1 LASRIGSIAH
11 SSPFPVTP
19 SRKSRAVAQARFAQL
34 ATHAFQQ
41 PYDATVSEIDPMDL
55 ATPAQDQRKSIGRLT
70 RLMARSLSIVWKSA
84 RTPFLAL
91 IGLQLLNAIA
101 LALQIFAVQLALTA
115 VLEIS
120 GTRDPWSLVQPVLL
134 LAGLTAVTAVIA
146 SVQVGLGRYAS
157 ELVVAVMWKR
167 VLRVATRVDL
177 RKFESAR
184 FYDRLQRVQANALTR
199 PYQITH
205 GLLATTGGAA
215 ASAGLLIAIVWVHP
229 ALLPLLLV
237 GAVPVLLASRRQSQ
251 LESDFLAQQ
260 TDSTRLRSYLT
271 RIQTGRD
278 EAKEVRAFGLGRK
291 FGQRLNTLYAD
302 YLRDLAQHLLHRSRL
317 GAAGSLG
324 SAVLLALTLFLLAW
338 LISTG
343 RLSIAEAGA
352 ALVAIRLLAGQIH
365 SGLAGVQ
372 AIFESGQFI
381 DDLDG
386 FLTLAPAAEGGSR
399 EIAPPAEFHKIR
411 ADAVSFSYP
420 GRSALALQAANVEIN
435 RGEVVAL
442 VGENGSGKTTLAKV
456 IAGLYE
462 PGSGAVRWDGV
473 DVRTFRPELF
483 RERVAIIFQDFV
495 RYGLSAEDNIAVAR
509 PDDEVD
515 HAAIREAAKLADADS
530 FLAALPAGYET
541 PLSRR
546 FTGGHELSG
555 GQWQKVAIARA
566 FYRNAPL
573 VIIDEPTAALDAR
586 AEYELFSS
594 LHEVLRGRSALI
606 ISHRFSTVRTAD
618 RIYVLDHGRVVEQG
632 THDELMALGGQ
643 YAELFHLQA
652 SAYSV
657 DRIMD

>member
-1 LASRIGSIAH
+1 
-11 SSPFPVTP
+11 
-19 SRKSRAVAQARFAQL
+19 
-34 ATHAFQQ
+34 
-41 PYDATVSEIDPMDL
+41 MDL
-55 ATPAQDQRKSIGRLT
+55 ATPAQDQRKSVGRLT
-70 RLMARSLSIVWKSA
+70 RLMARSLSMVWQSA

-101 LALQIFAVQLALTA
+101 LALQILAVQLALTA
-115 VLEIS
+115 LLQITG
-120 GTRDPWSLVQPVLL
+120 GTGDLWRLVQPVML

-146 SVQVGLGRYAS
+146 SVQVGLWRYAG

-184 FYDRLQRVQANALTR
+184 FYDRLQRVQADAQTR
-199 PYQITH
+199 PYQITY
-205 GLLATTGGAA
+205 GLVATIGAAA
-215 ASAGLLIAIVWVHP
+215 ASAALVVTIMLIHP
-229 ALLPLLLV
+229 TLLPLLLV
-237 GAVPVLLASRRQSQ
+237 GGVPVLLTSRRQSQ
-251 LESDFLAQQ
+251 LESDFLARQKQ
-260 TDSTRLRSYLT
+260 SMRLRSYLT
-271 RIQTGRD
+271 WVQTGRD
-278 EAKEVRAFGLGRK
+278 EAKEIRAFGLARN

-302 YLRDLAQHLLHRSRL
+302 YLRDLAQHLWHRSRL

-338 LISTG
+338 LISTS
-343 RLSIAEAGA
+343 RLSVAEAGA
-352 ALVAIRLLAGQIH
+352 ALVAIRLLAGQVQ
-365 SGLAGVQ
+365 SGLSGVQ
-372 AIFESGQFI
+372 AIFESGAFI

-399 EIAPPAEFHKIR
+399 EIAPPVDFHRIR

-420 GRSALALQAANVEIN
+420 GRSQLALQAASIEIN

-456 IAGLYE
+456 MAGLYE
-462 PGSGAVRWDGV
+462 PGSGAVRWDGT
-473 DVRTFRPELF
+473 DVRTFRPDLF
-483 RERVAIIFQDFV
+483 RERVAIIFQDYV
-495 RYGLSAEDNIAVAR
+495 KYALSAEENIAVAR
-509 PDDEVD
+509 PDDEID
-515 HAAIREAAKLADADS
+515 HAAVREAARLADADS
-530 FLAALPAGYET
+530 FLSALPAGYQT

-546 FTGGHELSG
+546 FVGGHELSG

-566 FYRNAPL
+566 FYRSAPL

-632 THDELMALGGQ
+632 NHDELVALGGQ

-657 DRIMD
+657 DSVLD

>member
-1 LASRIGSIAH
+1 
-11 SSPFPVTP
+11 
-19 SRKSRAVAQARFAQL
+19 
-34 ATHAFQQ
+34 
-41 PYDATVSEIDPMDL
+41 MDL
-55 ATPAQDQRKSIGRLT
+55 ATPAQDQQKSVGRLT
-70 RLMARSLSIVWKSA
+70 RLMARSLSMVWQSA

-101 LALQIFAVQLALTA
+101 LALQVVAVQMALTA
-115 VLEIS
+115 VLS
-120 GTRDPWSLVQPVLL
+120 LTGSTGDLWPLVQPVLL
-134 LAGLTAVTAVIA
+134 LAGLTAATAVIA
-146 SVQVGLGRYAS
+146 SIQVGLGRYAG

-177 RKFESAR
+177 RKFESGR
-184 FYDRLQRVQANALTR
+184 FYDRLQRVQANAVTR
-199 PYQITH
+199 PYQITY
-205 GLLATTGGAA
+205 GLLATMGALA
-215 ASAGLLIAIVWVHP
+215 ASAGLVIALVLVHP

-237 GAVPVLLASRRQSQ
+237 GGVPVLLTSRRQSQ
-251 LESDFLAQQ
+251 LEFDFLARQ
-260 TDSTRLRSYLT
+260 TQSMRLRTYLT
-271 RIQTGRD
+271 WVQTGRD
-278 EAKEVRAFGLGRK
+278 EAKEVRAFGLARN

-302 YLRDLAQHLLHRSRL
+302 YLRDLAQHVSHRSKL

-324 SAVLLALTLFLLAW
+324 SAALLALTLFLLAW
-338 LISTG
+338 LISTS

-352 ALVAIRLLAGQIH
+352 ALVAIRLLAGQVQ
-365 SGLAGVQ
+365 SGFTGAQ

-399 EIAPPAEFHKIR
+399 EIAPPTDFLRIR

-420 GRSALALQAANVEIN
+420 GRNALALQAANIEIN

-462 PGSGAVRWDGV
+462 PGSGAVRWDGT
-473 DVRTFRPELF
+473 DVRDFRPDLF

-495 RYGLSAEDNIAVAR
+495 RYALSAEENIAVAR
-509 PDDEVD
+509 PDDEID
-515 HAAIREAAKLADADS
+515 HAAIREAAKIADADS
-530 FLAALPAGYET
+530 FLTALPAGYQT

-546 FTGGHELSG
+546 FVGGHELSG

-618 RIYVLDHGRVVEQG
+618 RIYVLDHGRVVEHG
-632 THDELMALGGQ
+632 THDELVALGGQ

-657 DRIMD
+657 DRVMD

>member
-1 LASRIGSIAH
+1 
-11 SSPFPVTP
+11 
-19 SRKSRAVAQARFAQL
+19 
-34 ATHAFQQ
+34 
-41 PYDATVSEIDPMDL
+41 MDL

-70 RLMARSLSIVWKSA
+70 RLMARSLSIVWQSA

-101 LALQIFAVQLALTA
+101 LALQILAVQLALTA

-146 SVQVGLGRYAS
+146 SVQVGLGRYAG

-199 PYQITH
+199 PYQISH
-205 GLLATTGGAA
+205 GLVATTGGAA
-215 ASAGLLIAIVWVHP
+215 ASAGLLTAVVLVHP

-237 GAVPVLLASRRQSQ
+237 GAVPVLLTSRRQSQ

-260 TDSTRLRSYLT
+260 TQSMRLRSYLT
-271 RIQTGRD
+271 WVQTGRD
-278 EAKEVRAFGLGRK
+278 EAKEVRAFGLGRN
-291 FGQRLNTLYAD
+291 FGQRLNALYAD
-302 YLRDLAQHLLHRSRL
+302 YLRDLAQHLWHRSRL

-324 SAVLLALTLFLLAW
+324 SAVLLALIFFLLAW

-343 RLSIAEAGA
+343 RLAIAEAGA
-352 ALVAIRLLAGQIH
+352 ALVAIRLLAGQIQ

-399 EIAPPAEFHKIR
+399 EIAPPAEFQRIR

-420 GRSALALQAANVEIN
+420 GRSALALQAASIEIN

-456 IAGLYE
+456 MAGLYE

-473 DVRTFRPELF
+473 DVRTFRPELL
-483 RERVAIIFQDFV
+483 RERIAIIFQDFV
-495 RYGLSAEDNIAVAR
+495 RYALSAEENIAVAR

-541 PLSRR
+541 PLSPL

-566 FYRNAPL
+566 FYRNARL
-573 VIIDEPTAALDAR
+573 LIIDEPTAALDAR
-586 AEYELFSS
+586 AEYEMFSS

-618 RIYVLDHGRVVEQG
+618 RIYVLDRGRVVGQG

-657 DRIMD
+657 DRVMD

>member
-1 LASRIGSIAH
+1 
-11 SSPFPVTP
+11 
-19 SRKSRAVAQARFAQL
+19 
-34 ATHAFQQ
+34 
-41 PYDATVSEIDPMDL
+41 MDL
-55 ATPAQDQRKSIGRLT
+55 ATPAQDQQKSVGRLT
-70 RLMARSLSIVWKSA
+70 RLMARSLSMVWQSA

-101 LALQIFAVQLALTA
+101 LALQVVAVQMALTA
-115 VLEIS
+115 VLS
-120 GTRDPWSLVQPVLL
+120 LTGSTGDLWPLVQPVLL
-134 LAGLTAVTAVIA
+134 LAGLTAATAVIA
-146 SVQVGLGRYAS
+146 SIQVGLGRYAG

-177 RKFESAR
+177 RKFESGR
-184 FYDRLQRVQANALTR
+184 FYDRLQRVQANAVTR
-199 PYQITH
+199 PYQITY
-205 GLLATTGGAA
+205 GLLATMGALA
-215 ASAGLLIAIVWVHP
+215 ASAGLVIAIVLVHP

-237 GAVPVLLASRRQSQ
+237 GGVPVLLTSRRQSQ
-251 LESDFLAQQ
+251 LEFDFLARQ
-260 TDSTRLRSYLT
+260 TQSMRLRTYLT
-271 RIQTGRD
+271 WVQTGRD
-278 EAKEVRAFGLGRK
+278 EAKEVRAFGLARN

-302 YLRDLAQHLLHRSRL
+302 YLRDLAQHVSHRSKL

-324 SAVLLALTLFLLAW
+324 SAALLALTLFLLAW
-338 LISTG
+338 LISTS

-352 ALVAIRLLAGQIH
+352 ALVAIRLLAGQVQ
-365 SGLAGVQ
+365 SGFTGAQ

-399 EIAPPAEFHKIR
+399 EIAPPTDFLRIR

-420 GRSALALQAANVEIN
+420 GRNALALQAANIEIN

-462 PGSGAVRWDGV
+462 PGSGAVRWDGT
-473 DVRTFRPELF
+473 DVHNFRPDLF

-495 RYGLSAEDNIAVAR
+495 RYALSAEENIAVAR
-509 PDDEVD
+509 PDDEID
-515 HAAIREAAKLADADS
+515 HAAIREAAEIADADS
-530 FLAALPAGYET
+530 FLTALPAGYQT

-546 FTGGHELSG
+546 FVGGHELSG

-618 RIYVLDHGRVVEQG
+618 RIYVLDHGRVVEHG
-632 THDELMALGGQ
+632 THDELVALGGQ

-657 DRIMD
+657 DRVMD

>member
-1 LASRIGSIAH
+1 
-11 SSPFPVTP
+11 
-19 SRKSRAVAQARFAQL
+19 
-34 ATHAFQQ
+34 
-41 PYDATVSEIDPMDL
+41 MDL
-55 ATPAQDQRKSIGRLT
+55 ATPAQDQRKSVGRLT
-70 RLMARSLSIVWKSA
+70 RLMARSLSMAWQSA

-101 LALQIFAVQLALTA
+101 LALQVIAVQLALTA
-115 VLEIS
+115 LLQITGS
-120 GTRDPWSLVQPVLL
+120 TGDLWRLVQPGMLL
-134 LAGLTAVTAVIA
+134 VGLTAVTAVIA
-146 SVQVGLGRYAS
+146 SVQAGLWRYAG
-157 ELVVAVMWKR
+157 ELVVAVMWER
-167 VLRVATRVDL
+167 VLKVATRVDL

-184 FYDRLQRVQANALTR
+184 FYDRLHRVQANAQTR
-199 PYQITH
+199 PYQITY
-205 GLLATTGGAA
+205 GLAATLGAAA
-215 ASAGLLIAIVWVHP
+215 ASAALVVAIVLIHP
-229 ALLPLLLV
+229 TLLPLLLV
-237 GAVPVLLASRRQSQ
+237 GGVPMLLTSRRQSQ
-251 LESDFLAQQ
+251 LESDFLARQ
-260 TDSTRLRSYLT
+260 TESTRLRSYLT
-271 RIQTGRD
+271 WVQTSRD
-278 EAKEVRAFGLGRK
+278 EAKEVRAFGLARN

-302 YLRDLAQHLLHRSRL
+302 YLRDLAQHLWHRSRL
-317 GAAGSLG
+317 GVAGSLG

-338 LISTG
+338 LISTS

-352 ALVAIRLLAGQIH
+352 ALIAIRLLASQVH
-365 SGLAGVQ
+365 SGLTGVQ
-372 AIFESGQFI
+372 AIFESGSFI

-399 EIAPPAEFHKIR
+399 EIAPPEDFHRIR

-420 GRSALALQAANVEIN
+420 GRSQLALQAASIEIN
-435 RGEVVAL
+435 SGEVVAL

-456 IAGLYE
+456 MAGLYE
-462 PGSGAVRWDGV
+462 PGSGAVRWDGT
-473 DVRTFRPELF
+473 DVSTFRPDLY

-495 RYGLSAEDNIAVAR
+495 KYALSAEENIAVAR
-509 PDDEVD
+509 PDDEID
-515 HAAIREAAKLADADS
+515 HAAVRDAARLADADS
-530 FLAALPAGYET
+530 FLSTLPAGYQT

-546 FTGGHELSG
+546 FVGGHELSG

-566 FYRNAPL
+566 FYRRAPL

-632 THDELMALGGQ
+632 SHDELMALGGQ

-657 DRIMD
+657 DSVLD

>member
-1 LASRIGSIAH
+1 
-11 SSPFPVTP
+11 
-19 SRKSRAVAQARFAQL
+19 
-34 ATHAFQQ
+34 
-41 PYDATVSEIDPMDL
+41 MDL
-55 ATPAQDQRKSIGRLT
+55 ATPAQDQRKSVGRLT
-70 RLMARSLSIVWKSA
+70 RLMARSLSMVWQSA

-101 LALQIFAVQLALTA
+101 LALQILAVQLALTA
-115 VLEIS
+115 LLQITG
-120 GTRDPWSLVQPVLL
+120 GTGDLWRLVQPVML

-146 SVQVGLGRYAS
+146 SVQVGLWRYAG

-184 FYDRLQRVQANALTR
+184 FYDRLQRVQANAQTR
-199 PYQITH
+199 PYQITY
-205 GLLATTGGAA
+205 GLVATIGAAA
-215 ASAGLLIAIVWVHP
+215 ASAALVVTIMLIHP
-229 ALLPLLLV
+229 TLLPLLLV
-237 GAVPVLLASRRQSQ
+237 GGVPVLLTSRRQSQ
-251 LESDFLAQQ
+251 LESDFLARQ
-260 TDSTRLRSYLT
+260 TQSMRLRSYLT
-271 RIQTGRD
+271 WVQTGRD
-278 EAKEVRAFGLGRK
+278 EAKEIRAFGLARN

-302 YLRDLAQHLLHRSRL
+302 YLRDLAQHLWHRSRL

-338 LISTG
+338 LISTS

-352 ALVAIRLLAGQIH
+352 ALVAIRLLAGQVQ
-365 SGLAGVQ
+365 SGLNGVQ
-372 AIFESGQFI
+372 AIFESGAFI

-399 EIAPPAEFHKIR
+399 EIAPPVDFHRIR

-420 GRSALALQAANVEIN
+420 GRSQLALQAASIEIN

-456 IAGLYE
+456 MAGLYE
-462 PGSGAVRWDGV
+462 PGSGAVRWDGT
-473 DVRTFRPELF
+473 DVRTFRPDLF
-483 RERVAIIFQDFV
+483 RERVAIIFQDYV
-495 RYGLSAEDNIAVAR
+495 KYALSAEENIAVAR
-509 PDDEVD
+509 PDDEID
-515 HAAIREAAKLADADS
+515 HAAVREAARLADADS
-530 FLAALPAGYET
+530 FLSALPAGYQT

-546 FTGGHELSG
+546 FVGGHELSG

-566 FYRNAPL
+566 FYRSAPM

-618 RIYVLDHGRVVEQG
+618 RIYVLDHGRVVEHG
-632 THDELMALGGQ
+632 SHDELVALGGQ

-657 DRIMD
+657 DSVLD

>member
-1 LASRIGSIAH
+1 
-11 SSPFPVTP
+11 
-19 SRKSRAVAQARFAQL
+19 
-34 ATHAFQQ
+34 
-41 PYDATVSEIDPMDL
+41 VSEIDPMDL
-55 ATPAQDQRKSIGRLT
+55 ATPAQDQQKSVGRLT
-70 RLMARSLSIVWKSA
+70 RLMARSLSMVWQSA

-101 LALQIFAVQLALTA
+101 LAFQVVAVQMALTA
-115 VLEIS
+115 VLSITGS
-120 GTRDPWSLVQPVLL
+120 TGDLWPLVQPVLL
-134 LAGLTAVTAVIA
+134 LAGLTAATAVIA
-146 SVQVGLGRYAS
+146 SIQVGLGRYAG

-199 PYQITH
+199 PYQITY
-205 GLLATTGGAA
+205 GLVATMGALA
-215 ASAGLLIAIVWVHP
+215 ASAGLVVAIVLVHP

-237 GAVPVLLASRRQSQ
+237 GGVPVLLTSRRQSQ
-251 LESDFLAQQ
+251 LEFDFLARQ
-260 TDSTRLRSYLT
+260 TQSMRLRSYLT
-271 RIQTGRD
+271 WVQTGRD
-278 EAKEVRAFGLGRK
+278 EAKEVRAFGLGRN

-302 YLRDLAQHLLHRSRL
+302 YLRDLAQHVAHRSRL

-324 SAVLLALTLFLLAW
+324 SATLLALTLFLLAW
-338 LISTG
+338 LISTS

-352 ALVAIRLLAGQIH
+352 ALIAIRLLAGQVQ
-365 SGLAGVQ
+365 SGFSGAQ
-372 AIFESGQFI
+372 AIFESGLFI

-399 EIAPPAEFHKIR
+399 DIAPPADFHRIR

-420 GRSALALQAANVEIN
+420 GRSALALQAASIEIN

-456 IAGLYE
+456 MAGLYE
-462 PGSGAVRWDGV
+462 PGSGAVRWDGT
-473 DVRTFRPELF
+473 DVRTFRPDLF

-495 RYGLSAEDNIAVAR
+495 RYALSAEENIAVAR
-509 PDDEVD
+509 PDDEID
-515 HAAIREAAKLADADS
+515 DAAIREAAKIADADS
-530 FLAALPAGYET
+530 FLSALPAGYQT

-632 THDELMALGGQ
+632 THDELVALGGQ

-657 DRIMD
+657 DSVMD

>member
-1 LASRIGSIAH
+1 
-11 SSPFPVTP
+11 
-19 SRKSRAVAQARFAQL
+19 
-34 ATHAFQQ
+34 
-41 PYDATVSEIDPMDL
+41 MDL
-55 ATPAQDQRKSIGRLT
+55 ATPAQDQQKSVGRLT
-70 RLMARSLSIVWKSA
+70 RLMARSLSMVWQSA

-101 LALQIFAVQLALTA
+101 LALQVVAVQMALTA
-115 VLEIS
+115 VLS
-120 GTRDPWSLVQPVLL
+120 LTGSTGDLWPLVQPVLL
-134 LAGLTAVTAVIA
+134 LAGLTAATAVIA
-146 SVQVGLGRYAS
+146 SIQVGLGRYAG

-177 RKFESAR
+177 RKFESGR
-184 FYDRLQRVQANALTR
+184 FYDRLQRVQANAVTR
-199 PYQITH
+199 PYQITY
-205 GLLATTGGAA
+205 GLLATMGALA
-215 ASAGLLIAIVWVHP
+215 ASAGLVIAIVLVHP

-237 GAVPVLLASRRQSQ
+237 GGVPVLLTSRRQSQ
-251 LESDFLAQQ
+251 LEFDFLARQ
-260 TDSTRLRSYLT
+260 TQSMRLRTYLT
-271 RIQTGRD
+271 WVQTGRD
-278 EAKEVRAFGLGRK
+278 EAKEVRAFGLARN

-302 YLRDLAQHLLHRSRL
+302 YLRDLAQHVSHRSKL

-324 SAVLLALTLFLLAW
+324 SAALLALTLFLLAW
-338 LISTG
+338 LISTS

-352 ALVAIRLLAGQIH
+352 ALVAIRLLAGQVQ
-365 SGLAGVQ
+365 SGFTGAQ

-399 EIAPPAEFHKIR
+399 EIAPPTDFLRIR

-420 GRSALALQAANVEIN
+420 GRNALALQAANIEIN

-462 PGSGAVRWDGV
+462 PGSGAVRWDGT
-473 DVRTFRPELF
+473 DVRDFRPDLF

-495 RYGLSAEDNIAVAR
+495 RYALSAEENIAVAR
-509 PDDEVD
+509 PDDEID
-515 HAAIREAAKLADADS
+515 HAAIREAAKIADADS
-530 FLAALPAGYET
+530 FLTALPAGYQT

-546 FTGGHELSG
+546 FVGGHELSG

-618 RIYVLDHGRVVEQG
+618 RIYVLDHGRVVEHG
-632 THDELMALGGQ
+632 THDELVALGGQ

-652 SAYSV
+652 STASWTEAAQ
-657 DRIMD
+657 RWRLTALSR

>member
-1 LASRIGSIAH
+1 
-11 SSPFPVTP
+11 
-19 SRKSRAVAQARFAQL
+19 
-34 ATHAFQQ
+34 
-41 PYDATVSEIDPMDL
+41 MDL

-70 RLMARSLSIVWKSA
+70 RLMARSLSIVWQSA

-101 LALQIFAVQLALTA
+101 LALQILAVQLALTA
-115 VLEIS
+115 VLEVS
-120 GTRDPWSLVQPVLL
+120 DTGDPWRLVQPVLL
-134 LAGLTAVTAVIA
+134 LAGLTAVTAVIVSA
-146 SVQVGLGRYAS
+146 QVGLGRYAG

-184 FYDRLQRVQANALTR
+184 FYDRLHRVKANALTR
-199 PYQITH
+199 PYQITR
-205 GLLATTGGAA
+205 GLVATTGGAA
-215 ASAGLLIAIVWVHP
+215 ASAGLVIAIVVVHP

-237 GAVPVLLASRRQSQ
+237 GAVPVLLTSRRQSQ
-251 LESDFLAQQ
+251 LESDFLARQ
-260 TDSTRLRSYLT
+260 TQSMRLRSYLT
-271 RIQTGRD
+271 WVQTGQD
-278 EAKEVRAFGLGRK
+278 EAKEVRAFGLGRN

-302 YLRDLAQHLLHRSRL
+302 HLRDLAQHLWHRSRL

-324 SAVLLALTLFLLAW
+324 SAVLLALTLFLLAC

-343 RLSIAEAGA
+343 RLGIAEAGA
-352 ALVAIRLLAGQIH
+352 ALVAIRLLASQVQ

-399 EIAPPAEFHKIR
+399 EIAPPAEFRRIR

-420 GRSALALQAANVEIN
+420 ARSALALQAASIEIN
-435 RGEVVAL
+435 QGEVVAL

-456 IAGLYE
+456 VAGLYE
-462 PGSGAVRWDGV
+462 PGSGAVRWDGT

-495 RYGLSAEDNIAVAR
+495 RYALSAEENIAVAR

-515 HAAIREAAKLADADS
+515 HAAIREAAKIADADS
-530 FLAALPAGYET
+530 FLSALPAGYET

-594 LHEVLRGRSALI
+594 LHELLRGRSALI
-606 ISHRFSTVRTAD
+606 VSHRFSTVRTAD

-632 THDELMALGGQ
+632 SHDELMALGGQ

-657 DRIMD
+657 DRARD

>member
-1 LASRIGSIAH
+1 
-11 SSPFPVTP
+11 
-19 SRKSRAVAQARFAQL
+19 
-34 ATHAFQQ
+34 
-41 PYDATVSEIDPMDL
+41 
-55 ATPAQDQRKSIGRLT
+55 
-70 RLMARSLSIVWKSA
+70 
-84 RTPFLAL
+84 
-91 IGLQLLNAIA
+91 
-101 LALQIFAVQLALTA
+101 
-115 VLEIS
+115 
-120 GTRDPWSLVQPVLL
+120 
-134 LAGLTAVTAVIA
+134 
-146 SVQVGLGRYAS
+146 
-157 ELVVAVMWKR
+157 
-167 VLRVATRVDL
+167 
-177 RKFESAR
+177 
-184 FYDRLQRVQANALTR
+184 
-199 PYQITH
+199 
-205 GLLATTGGAA
+205 
-215 ASAGLLIAIVWVHP
+215 
-229 ALLPLLLV
+229 LLPLLLV
-237 GAVPVLLASRRQSQ
+237 GAVPVLLTSRRQSQ

-271 RIQTGRD
+271 RVQTGRD

-324 SAVLLALTLFLLAW
+324 SALLLALTLFLLAW

-343 RLSIAEAGA
+343 HLSIAEAGA
-352 ALVAIRLLAGQIH
+352 AVVAIRLLAGQIH
-365 SGLAGVQ
+365 SGLTGVQ

-399 EIAPPAEFHKIR
+399 EIGPPAEFDRIR
-411 ADAVSFSYP
+411 SDAVSFSYP
-420 GRSALALQAANVEIN
+420 GRSALALQAASVEIN

-495 RYGLSAEDNIAVAR
+495 RYGLSAEENIAVAR

-606 ISHRFSTVRTAD
+606 VSHRFSTVRTAD

-643 YAELFHLQA
+643 YAELFDLQA